1 MRLIID
7 GFNKSVSKRDNQI
20 VIKED
25 GKEVDYFLAKDLK
38 QIIILGKGAITF
50 DAIGLLADANVDL
63 IAIDW
68 RGNIKYRLASKEHNN
83 VQIRKQQYQSL
94 NDSRSGYLAK
104 KFIESK
110 IKNQKS
116 LLAALSRN
124 RGGIEF
130 LDIQKEKLENLS
142 KALNDIKNRPSER
155 IRSQIFGIEGMASFE
170 YWQGFRYVISD
181 DFQFVNRSGRGAQDI
196 VNSMLNYSYA
206 ILSSEILKSLH
217 MSGLDPYAGFL
228 HSDLHG
234 RTSLVFDLME
244 EFRQQIVDRSIL
256 KLINLGQIDKDDFE
270 IKENFVFIGEECR
283 KLLVKTVLDKLNT
296 EVTFNGIKKT
306 YSNFI
311 EFETKNIVEFLLY
324 EKQYKTFYIRW

>member
-7 GFNKSVSKRDNQI
+7 GFNKTINKRDNQI

-25 GKEVDYFLAKDLK
+25 GKEIDYFLPKDLK

-50 DAIGLLADANVDL
+50 DAIALLAEANVDL
-63 IAIDW
+63 IAINW
-68 RGNIKYRLASKEHNN
+68 RGEIKYRLASKEHNN

-116 LLAALSRN
+116 LIATLSRN
-124 RGGIEF
+124 RKGVEF
-130 LDIQKEKLENLS
+130 LDVRKDKLDGLA
-142 KALNDIKNRPSER
+142 KALNDVKNRPSEK
-155 IRSQIFGIEGMASFE
+155 IRSEIFGIEGMASQE
-170 YWQGFRYVISD
+170 YWQGFRYVIAD
-181 DFQFVNRSGRGAQDI
+181 ELNFTNRSGKGAKDI

-206 ILSSEILKSLH
+206 ILASEVLKSLH

-228 HSDLHG
+228 HADLYG
-234 RTSLVFDLME
+234 RTSLVFDVME

-256 KLINLGQIDKDDFE
+256 RLVNLGQIENDDFE
-270 IKENFVFIGEECR
+270 IRDNFVYIGEDCR
-283 KLLVKTVLDKLNT
+283 KLLVKTVFDKLNS
-296 EVTFNGIKKT
+296 EVTFNGVKKT
-306 YSNFI
+306 YSDFI
-311 EFETKNIVEFLLY
+311 EIESKNIVNFLMY
-324 EKQYKTFYIRW
+324 QTQYKTFYIRW

>member
-25 GKEVDYFLAKDLK
+25 GKEVDYFLSKDLK

-50 DAIGLLADANVDL
+50 DAIALLAESDVDL

-68 RGNIKYRLASKEHNN
+68 RGNIRYRLSSKDHNN
-83 VQIRKQQYQSL
+83 VKIRKQQYQAL

-110 IKNQKS
+110 IKNQKFT
-116 LLAALSRN
+116 LSTLSKN

-130 LDIQKEKLENLS
+130 LEIQKNKLDNLS
-142 KALNDIKNRPSER
+142 KAVTEIKNRPSDK
-155 IRSQIFGIEGMASFE
+155 IRSQLFGIEGLASTE
-170 YWQGFRYVISD
+170 YWQAFRYLID
-181 DFQFVNRSGRGAQDI
+181 DEYNFLKRSGKGAPDI

-206 ILSSEILKSLH
+206 ILASEVLKSLH
-217 MSGLDPYAGFL
+217 ISGLDPYAGFL
-228 HSDLHG
+228 HSDLYG
-234 RTSLVFDLME
+234 RSSLVFDVME
-244 EFRQQIVDRSIL
+244 EFRQQIVDKSVL

-270 IKENFVFIGEECR
+270 IKDDYVFIGEDCR
-283 KLLVKTVLDKLNT
+283 KLLVKTILDKLNN
-296 EVTFNGIKKT
+296 EVTFDGIKKT
-306 YSNFI
+306 YCDFI
-311 EFETKNIVEFLLY
+311 EIESRNIVDYLLY

>member
-7 GFNKSVSKRDNQI
+7 GFNKSITKRDNQI
-20 VIKED
+20 VIKEE
-25 GKEVDYFLAKDLK
+25 GKEVDYFLPKDLK

-50 DAIGLLADANVDL
+50 DAIALLAESDVDL

-68 RGNIKYRLASKEHNN
+68 RGNIRYRLASKDHNN

-110 IKNQKS
+110 IKNQKAT
-116 LLAALSRN
+116 LGALSRA
-124 RGGIEF
+124 RGGVKF
-130 LDIQKEKLENLS
+130 LELQKNKLNNLS

-155 IRSQIFGIEGMASFE
+155 IRSEIFGIEGMASQE
-170 YWQGFRYVISD
+170 YWSGFRYVLSD
-181 DFQFVNRSGRGAQDI
+181 DLNFLNRSGRGAQDI

-206 ILSSEILKSLH
+206 ILASEILKSLH

-228 HSDLHG
+228 HADLYG

-244 EFRQQIVDRSIL
+244 EFRQQIVDKSVL
-256 KLINLGQIDKDDFE
+256 KLINLGQIQKDDFE
-270 IKENFVFIGEECR
+270 IRDDFVFIGEECR

-296 EVTFNGIKKT
+296 EVTFDGIKKS
-306 YSNFI
+306 YSDYI
-311 EFETKNIVEFLLY
+311 EVESKNIVEFLLY
-324 EKQYKTFYIRW
+324 SMKYKTFYIRW

>member
-25 GKEVDYFLAKDLK
+25 GKEVDYFLSKDLK
-38 QIIILGKGAITF
+38 QIVILGKGAITF
-50 DAIGLLADANVDL
+50 DAISLLAESDVDL

-68 RGNIKYRLASKEHNN
+68 RGNIRYRLSSKDHNN
-83 VQIRKQQYQSL
+83 VKIRKQQYQAL

-116 LLAALSRN
+116 TLSTLSRN

-130 LDIQKEKLENLS
+130 LEIQKNKLDNLS
-142 KALNDIKNRPSER
+142 KAVAEIKNRPSDK
-155 IRSQIFGIEGMASFE
+155 IRSQLFGIEGLASTE
-170 YWQGFRYVISD
+170 YWQAFRYLID
-181 DFQFVNRSGRGAQDI
+181 DEYNFLKRSGKGAPDI

-206 ILSSEILKSLH
+206 ILASEVLKSLH
-217 MSGLDPYAGFL
+217 ISGLDPYAGFL
-228 HSDLHG
+228 HSDLYG
-234 RTSLVFDLME
+234 RSSLVFDVME
-244 EFRQQIVDRSIL
+244 EFRQQIVDKSVL

-270 IKENFVFIGEECR
+270 IKDDYVFIGEDCR
-283 KLLVKTVLDKLNT
+283 KLLVKTILDKLNN
-296 EVTFNGIKKT
+296 EVTFDGIKKT
-306 YSNFI
+306 YCDFI
-311 EFETKNIVEFLLY
+311 EIESRNIVDYLLY

>member
-142 KALNDIKNRPSER
+142 KALNDIKNRPS
-155 IRSQIFGIEGMASFE
+155 
-170 YWQGFRYVISD
+170 
-181 DFQFVNRSGRGAQDI
+181 
-196 VNSMLNYSYA
+196 
-206 ILSSEILKSLH
+206 
-217 MSGLDPYAGFL
+217 
-228 HSDLHG
+228 
-234 RTSLVFDLME
+234 
-244 EFRQQIVDRSIL
+244 
-256 KLINLGQIDKDDFE
+256 
-270 IKENFVFIGEECR
+270 
-283 KLLVKTVLDKLNT
+283 
-296 EVTFNGIKKT
+296 
-306 YSNFI
+306 
-311 EFETKNIVEFLLY
+311 
-324 EKQYKTFYIRW
+324 

>member
-7 GFNKSVSKRDNQI
+7 GFNKTINKRDNQI

-25 GKEVDYFLAKDLK
+25 GKEIDYFLPKDLK
-38 QIIILGKGAITF
+38 QIVILGKGAITF
-50 DAIGLLADANVDL
+50 DAIALLAEANVDL
-63 IAIDW
+63 IAINW
-68 RGNIKYRLASKEHNN
+68 RGEIKYRLASKEHNN

-94 NDSRSGYLAK
+94 NDARSGYLAK

-116 LLAALSRN
+116 LLASLSRN
-124 RGGIEF
+124 REGVKF
-130 LDIQKEKLENLS
+130 LDIQKNKLDNLT
-142 KALNDIKNRPSER
+142 KALNEVKNRPSEK
-155 IRSQIFGIEGMASFE
+155 IRSEIFGIEGLASQE
-170 YWQGFRYVISD
+170 YWQGFRYVIAD
-181 DFQFVNRSGRGAQDI
+181 DLNFLNRSGRGAKDI

-206 ILSSEILKSLH
+206 ILASEVLKSLH

-228 HSDLHG
+228 HADLYG

-256 KLINLGQIDKDDFE
+256 RLINLGQIDKDDFE
-270 IKENFVFIGEECR
+270 IKNDYVYIGDECR

-296 EVTFNGIKKT
+296 EVTFNGIRK
-306 YSNFI
+306 SFSDFI
-311 EFETKNIVEFLLY
+311 EIESKNIVNFLMY
-324 EKQYKTFYIRW
+324 QTQYKTFYIRW